1 MRSLGGL
8 VLLLPLL
15 FLPGTSEAVVV
26 DRIALVVNDEVVTI
40 SEMERLVRIEKDG
53 GFVSA
58 TEYVRRERLREAVEP
73 FIEDL
78 LLRQEARKMK
88 IEVQD
93 REVERVIEGMRKEN
107 LIPREELEH
116 HLRKQGIA
124 YADFF
129 EAIRTSILRTKV
141 LSQIISVSMSLSDD
155 VLRGYYE
162 AHKEEFREEDLHL
175 KQMFFSHTEEGARD
189 LADKALE
196 ELRGGAEFDRVATKF
211 SGNAGADLG
220 FVRVSELVPEIREA
234 LRSISE
240 GMFTGVVVGPYG
252 FHIIKLEEIRK
263 GDVLPFESV
272 KEEVRQRLIKAEWE
286 RRYKEYMERLKKD
299 SYIEVKI

>member
-1 MRSLGGL
+1 
-8 VLLLPLL
+8 
-15 FLPGTSEAVVV
+15 
-26 DRIALVVNDEVVTI
+26 
-40 SEMERLVRIEKDG
+40 
-53 GFVSA
+53 
-58 TEYVRRERLREAVEP
+58 
-73 FIEDL
+73 
-78 LLRQEARKMK
+78 
-88 IEVQD
+88 
-93 REVERVIEGMRKEN
+93 
-107 LIPREELEH
+107 
-116 HLRKQGIA
+116 
-124 YADFF
+124 
-129 EAIRTSILRTKV
+129 
-141 LSQIISVSMSLSDD
+141 
-155 VLRGYYE
+155 
-162 AHKEEFREEDLHL
+162 
-175 KQMFFSHTEEGARD
+175 MFFSHTEEGARD